1 MCLASAGGQQG
12 PVLAVAGAVVTVFDL
27 SEGQLQQDQMVAARE
42 QLNLKT
48 VQGDMRDL
56 SVFQDEQF
64 DLIVHPISNLYVADV
79 NTVWKECYK
88 VLKPQGVLLASFY
101 NPVVFVGD
109 RNPEYAE
116 QGYIRPQYRLPYSD
130 LAHLPQ
136 EALER
141 KIQAGEAVVFGHS
154 LSDLIGG
161 QLAAGFL
168 LDGFYEDDAPQPRF
182 LIDHYMPTFLATRA
196 IKPGNT

>member
-1 MCLASAGGQQG
+1 MAA
-12 PVLAVAGAVVTVFDL
+12 AGAVVTVFDL

-64 DLIVHPISNLYVADV
+64 DQIVHPISNLYVADV
-79 NTVWKECYK
+79 NAVWKECFR

-136 EALER
+136 EALEH

-182 LIDHYMPTFLATRA
+182 LIDRYMPTFLATRA
-196 IKPGNT
+196 IKPENT

>member
-1 MCLASAGGQQG
+1 MAQKFDFIVHNQAAWDKQALEQEPWSQPVSSELIAAAKQGEWAVHITPRPLPKSWLGDVTNKNILCLASAGGQQG
-12 PVLAVAGAVVTVFDL
+12 PVLAAAGAMVTVFDL

-88 VLKPQGVLLASFY
+88 
-101 NPVVFVGD
+101 
-109 RNPEYAE
+109 
-116 QGYIRPQYRLPYSD
+116 
-130 LAHLPQ
+130 
-136 EALER
+136 
-141 KIQAGEAVVFGHS
+141 
-154 LSDLIGG
+154 
-161 QLAAGFL
+161 
-168 LDGFYEDDAPQPRF
+168 
-182 LIDHYMPTFLATRA
+182 
-196 IKPGNT
+196 

>member
-1 MCLASAGGQQG
+1 M
-12 PVLAVAGAVVTVFDL
+12 
-27 SEGQLQQDQMVAARE
+27 
-42 QLNLKT
+42 
-48 VQGDMRDL
+48 
-56 SVFQDEQF
+56 
-64 DLIVHPISNLYVADV
+64 
-79 NTVWKECYK
+79 
-88 VLKPQGVLLASFY
+88 LLASFY

-136 EALER
+136 EALEH

>member
-1 MCLASAGGQQG
+1 
-12 PVLAVAGAVVTVFDL
+12 
-27 SEGQLQQDQMVAARE
+27 MVAARE
-42 QLNLKT
+42 QLNLKM

-79 NTVWKECYK
+79 NAVWKECHR
-88 VLKPQGVLLASFY
+88 VLKPHGVLLASFY

-109 RNPEYAE
+109 RNSEYAE

-136 EALER
+136 EVLER

-196 IKPGNT
+196 IKPEKA